1 MVMENLGP
9 NLVII
14 IIIAVAMGIANVCL
28 LIGLL
33 RAYWG
38 TYKEIKS
45 QFTIGLLY
53 FASLILIQNI
63 LVTISIGIPL
73 LITVLPFQVPDSD
86 FVRPHFALFFIN
98 LIQLVALVILYRITK
113 E

>member
-1 MVMENLGP
+1 MVMENLG
-9 NLVII
+9 LSVVII

-33 RAYWG
+33 RAYWR

-73 LITVLPFQVPDSD
+73 LISVLPVQVPDSD